1 MKSVFVINGFLDSGK
16 TQFISYTLAQ
26 PYFRTKGTTLLI
38 VCEEGEEEY
47 DEKLLKATNTVM
59 VVAESEA
66 DIAPDKLVELD
77 KKYKPS
83 RVIFEYNGMWDF
95 KNFKI
100 PFLWKLEQQIT
111 LVDTSAFELQFTNM
125 RPFLAEML
133 RKSELVIF
141 NRADGLTD
149 KLPTF
154 KRNVKA
160 LNQGA
165 EIIFEDKDGEVN
177 ATLEEELPY
186 DVSQDF
192 IELKDD
198 TYGIWYLDAL
208 DNIDRY
214 IGKTVSYVASALV
227 PKDFVKG
234 YFVPGRAIMTCCAED
249 IQFLGFACK
258 YQDADKLKDKQWVK
272 VTCKVGYE
280 HFAAYQG
287 EGPVLTAISVEPCKA
302 PKKEVLTFG

>member
-47 DEKLLKATNTVM
+47 DERLLKATNTVM
-59 VVAESEA
+59 VVAEDISE
-66 DIAPDKLVELD
+66 IAPDKLMELD

-83 RVIFEYNGMWDF
+83 RVIFEYNGVWDY
-95 KNFKI
+95 KNFKL

-111 LVDTSAFELQFTNM
+111 TIDASSFELYYQNM
-125 RPFLAEML
+125 RAIFAEMIK
-133 RKSELVIF
+133 KSELIIF
-141 NRADGLTD
+141 NRCDNITD

-154 KRNVKA
+154 KRSVKA
-160 LNQGA
+160 LNQTA

-186 DVSQDF
+186 DVSKSHIDLTD
-192 IELKDD
+192 E
-198 TYGIWYLDAL
+198 TYGIWYLDML
-208 DNIDRY
+208 DNFERY
-214 IGKTVSYVASALV
+214 AGKEVSFVANALV
-227 PKDFVKG
+227 PGNFKKG
-234 YFVPGRAIMTCCAED
+234 YFVPGRSIMTCCAED

-258 YQDADKLKDKQWVK
+258 YSGEVKDHSWVK
-272 VTCKVGYE
+272 VTAKIGREYFE
-280 HFAAYQG
+280 GYQG
-287 EGPVLTAISVEPCKA
+287 EGPMLSAVSVEACKA
-302 PKKEVLTFG
+302 PKQEVLTFG

>member
-47 DEKLLKATNTVM
+47 DDILLKATNTIK
-59 VVAESEA
+59 VVVEDESEVT
-66 DIAPDKLVELD
+66 PDKLMELD

-83 RVIFEYNGMWDF
+83 RVIFEYNGMWNY
-95 KNFKI
+95 KNFRLPI
-100 PFLWKLEQQIT
+100 FWKLEQQIT
-111 LVDTSAFELQFTNM
+111 TIDASTFELYYQNM
-125 RPFLAEML
+125 RSLLAEAI
-133 RKSELVIF
+133 RKSELIIF
-141 NRADGLTD
+141 NRCDGITD

-165 EIIFEDKDGEVN
+165 EIVFEDKDGEVN

-186 DVSQDF
+186 DVSKDL
-192 IELKDD
+192 IELTDD

-208 DNIDRY
+208 DNLERY
-214 IGKTVSYVASALV
+214 MGKKVSFVASALV
-227 PKDFVKG
+227 PGNFAKG

-258 YQDADKLKDKQWVK
+258 YSGEVKDHSWVK
-272 VTCKVGYE
+272 VTATVGREY
-280 HFAAYQG
+280 FDGYQG
-287 EGPVLTAISVEPCKA
+287 EGPMLTAISVEPVKA
-302 PKKEVLTFG
+302 PKQEVLTF

>member
-16 TQFISYTLAQ
+16 TQFISYTIAQ
-26 PYFRTKGTTLLI
+26 PYFRIKGTTLLI

-66 DIAPDKLVELD
+66 DITPDKLVELD
-77 KKYKPS
+77 KQYRPA
-83 RVIFEYNGMWDF
+83 RVIFEYNGMWNF
-95 KNFKI
+95 KNFKL

-111 LVDTSAFELQFTNM
+111 TIDTKSFELYYQNM
-125 RPFLAEML
+125 RSLFAEMI
-133 RKSELVIF
+133 RKSELIIF
-141 NRADGLTD
+141 NRADNMNE

-160 LNQGA
+160 LNQNA

-186 DVSQDF
+186 DLNQDV
-192 IELKDD
+192 IELNDS

-208 DNIDRY
+208 DNLDRY
-214 IGKTVSYVASALV
+214 LGKKVSYVASALI
-227 PKDFVKG
+227 PGDFAKG
-234 YFVPGRAIMTCCAED
+234 YFVPGRAIMTCCADD

-258 YQDADKLKDKQWVK
+258 YQDTDKLVDKGWYK
-272 VTCKVGYE
+272 VTCEVHEEFFAGYE
-280 HFAAYQG
+280 G
-287 EGPVLTAISVEPCKA
+287 KGPVLHALSVEKCKA
-302 PKKEVLTFG
+302 PKQEVLTFG

>member
-47 DEKLLKATNTVM
+47 DERLLKATNTAM
-59 VVAESEA
+59 VVVEDPSE
-66 DIAPDKLVELD
+66 ITPDGLMELD
-77 KKYKPS
+77 KKYKPG
-83 RVIFEYNGMWDF
+83 RIVIEYNGMWNYKDF
-95 KNFKI
+95 KL

-111 LVDTSAFELQFTNM
+111 LIDAGSFELYYTNM
-125 RPFLAEML
+125 RSLLAEMM
-133 RKSELVIF
+133 RKSELIIF
-141 NRADGLTD
+141 NRCDGLND

-165 EIIFEDKDGEVN
+165 EIVFEDKDGEVN

-186 DVSQDF
+186 DVTKNVIDLTD
-192 IELKDD
+192 E
-198 TYGIWYLDAL
+198 TYGVWYLDML
-208 DNIDRY
+208 DNLDRY
-214 IGKTVSYVASALV
+214 MGKTVNFVASALV
-227 PKDFVKG
+227 PGNFAKG

-258 YQDADKLKDKQWVK
+258 YSGTVSDHSWVK
-272 VTCKVGYE
+272 VSATVGHEVFEGYG
-280 HFAAYQG
+280 G
-287 EGPVLTAISVEPCKA
+287 EGPMLTAISVEPCKT
-302 PKKEVLTFG
+302 PKNEVITF

>member
-47 DEKLLKATNTVM
+47 DERLLKATNTVM
-59 VVAESEA
+59 VTVEDSSEVT
-66 DIAPDKLVELD
+66 PDGLMELD
-77 KKYKPS
+77 KKYKPG
-83 RVIFEYNGMWDF
+83 RIIIEYNGMWNYKDF
-95 KNFKI
+95 KL

-111 LVDTSAFELQFTNM
+111 LIDAASFELYYTNM
-125 RPFLAEML
+125 RSLLAEMM
-133 RKSELVIF
+133 RKSELIIF
-141 NRADGLTD
+141 NRCDGLND

-165 EIIFEDKDGEVN
+165 EIVFEDKDGEVN
-177 ATLEEELPY
+177 ATLEEDLPY
-186 DVSQDF
+186 DVSKNVIDLTD
-192 IELKDD
+192 E
-198 TYGIWYLDAL
+198 TYGVWYLDML
-208 DNIDRY
+208 DNLDRY
-214 IGKTVSYVASALV
+214 MGKTVNFVASALV
-227 PKDFVKG
+227 PGNFAKG

-258 YQDADKLKDKQWVK
+258 YSGKVNDHSWVK
-272 VTCKVGYE
+272 VSATVGRETFEGYG
-280 HFAAYQG
+280 G
-287 EGPVLTAISVEPCKA
+287 EGPMLTAISVEPCKA
-302 PKKEVLTFG
+302 PKNDVITF